1 MTQQTEVVSAVGRGQ
16 RRSHRGRRLAQQAM
30 AGVGNNDLAR
40 RLRRKAQ
47 DTRPDRSVATVA
59 RADDD
64 GERSRKRLQARPHR
78 GYRARTQTA

>member
-1 MTQQTEVVSAVGRGQ
+1 MTQQNEASAAGRPQ

-40 RLRRKAQ
+40 RLRRKSQ
-47 DTRPDRSVATVA
+47 EP
-59 RADDD
+59 RADRAVAAVASPDD
-64 GERSRKRLQARPHR
+64 DRQRRRKRPQTRPHR